1 MLRECNL
8 DEISDGK
15 KYSINDMVK
24 ADCDDCKGCSACCH
38 GMGSSIVLD
47 PLDVHRLMS
56 HFHTRFE
63 VLLEDKIELNIVDG
77 VILPNLKMN
86 TQAEGE
92 PCVFLDTEGR
102 CSIHGDRPGICRIF
116 PLGRVYENNSFSYI
130 LQIHECQKENR
141 SKVKVSKWIDTPD
154 LKKNQQFIT
163 DWHYFLKAAQARL
176 AAGGDEEQIKRTA
189 MQILQYFYIEPYHT
203 DCDFYEQFDKRL
215 IQMKKLVGID

>member
-92 PCVFLDTEGR
+92 PCVFLDAEGR
-102 CSIHGDRPGICRIF
+102 CSIHEDRPGICRIF